1 MFLVYSTD
9 RSQRAAEFRVQSE
22 SCELG
27 SVSAS
32 LEAGSGVGGVGSVS
46 GPGQLDLDDRSRSQ
60 RLGAAGP

>member
-1 MFLVYSTD
+1 M
-9 RSQRAAEFRVQSE
+9 
-22 SCELG
+22 
-27 SVSAS
+27 SAS